1 MIKLIVGLGNP
12 GAEYTAT
19 RHNAGFWLIDQLAR
33 EAGATLRDERRFHGF
48 YAKAR
53 LYGEEVH
60 LLEPQTYM
68 NRSGQSVVALAH
80 FFKIL
85 PDQILVAHDELD
97 LPPGTVKLKLGGGSG
112 GHNGLK
118 DISAHL
124 SSQQYWRLRIG
135 IGHPRDLIPESAR
148 AGAKPDVANFVL
160 KPPRR
165 EEQDVIDAAIER
177 SLAVM
182 PMVVK
187 GELDRATRANST
199 ARRCSCIATDA
210 RPRPG
215 MAADMRARAGDA
227 RRGVQHAVLS
237 LFCPSGAKR

>member
-12 GAEYTAT
+12 GVEYTAT
-19 RHNAGFWLIDQLAR
+19 RHNAGFWLVDQLAC
-33 EAGATLRDERRFHGF
+33 ETGATLHNERRFHGH

-68 NRSGQSVVALAH
+68 NRSGQSVVAVAQ

-85 PDQILVAHDELD
+85 PDEILVAHDELD
-97 LPPGTVKLKLGGGSG
+97 LPPGSVKLKLGGGSG

-118 DISAHL
+118 DISARL

-135 IGHPRDLIPESAR
+135 IGHPRELIPEGAR
-148 AGAKPDVANFVL
+148 AAAKSDVANFVL
-160 KPPRR
+160 KPSRR
-165 EEQDVIDAAIER
+165 EEQEVIDASIER

-182 PMVVK
+182 PIFVK
-187 GELDRATRANST
+187 GETERAVMQLHHN
-199 ARRCSCIATDA
+199 
-210 RPRPG
+210 
-215 MAADMRARAGDA
+215 
-227 RRGVQHAVLS
+227 
-237 LFCPSGAKR
+237 GA

>member
-19 RHNAGFWLIDQLAR
+19 RHNAGFWLVDQLAR
-33 EAGATLRDERRFHGF
+33 DAGTTLRDERRFHGF

-53 LYGEEVH
+53 LFGEEVH
-60 LLEPQTYM
+60 LLEPQTFM

-97 LPPGTVKLKLGGGSG
+97 LPPGAVKLKLGGGSG

-135 IGHPRDLIPESAR
+135 IGHPRDLIPEAAR
-148 AGAKPDVANFVL
+148 AGAKPDVANYVL
-160 KPPRR
+160 KPPRKD
-165 EEQDVIDAAIER
+165 EQDVIDAAIER
-177 SLAVM
+177 ALAVM
-182 PMVVK
+182 PHVVK
-187 GELDRATRANST
+187 GELERAMMQLHRAT
-199 ARRCSCIATDA
+199 
-210 RPRPG
+210 
-215 MAADMRARAGDA
+215 
-227 RRGVQHAVLS
+227 
-237 LFCPSGAKR
+237 

>member
-1 MIKLIVGLGNP
+1 MIQLIVGLGNP
-12 GAEYTAT
+12 GTEYTAT
-19 RHNAGFWLIDQLAR
+19 RHNAGCWLVDQLAR
-33 EAGATLRDERRFHGF
+33 KAGGATLREERRFHGH

-68 NRSGQSVVALAH
+68 NCSGQSVVAVAQ

-85 PDQILVAHDELD
+85 PDEILVAHDELD
-97 LPPGTVKLKLGGGSG
+97 LPPGSVKLKFGGGSG

-135 IGHPRDLIPESAR
+135 IGHPRELMPEGTR
-148 AGAKPDVANFVL
+148 ASIKPDVANFVL
-160 KPPRR
+160 KPPSR
-165 EEQDVIDAAIER
+165 EEQKMIDASIER

-182 PMVVK
+182 LILVK
-187 GELDRATRANST
+187 GKIDRAVALLHKSSEI
-199 ARRCSCIATDA
+199 C
-210 RPRPG
+210 
-215 MAADMRARAGDA
+215 
-227 RRGVQHAVLS
+227 
-237 LFCPSGAKR
+237 

>member
-1 MIKLIVGLGNP
+1 MSRYWSDIVHRLTPYVP
-12 GAEYTAT
+12 GE
-19 RHNAGFWLIDQLAR
+19 Q
-33 EAGATLRDERRFHGF
+33 
-48 YAKAR
+48 
-53 LYGEEVH
+53 
-60 LLEPQTYM
+60 P
-68 NRSGQSVVALAH
+68 ALAH

-124 SSQQYWRLRIG
+124 STQHYWRLRIG

-160 KPPRR
+160 KPPRK
-165 EEQDVIDAAIER
+165 EEQDVIDASIER

-182 PMVVK
+182 PTIVK
-187 GELDRATRANST
+187 GELERAMMQLHRN
-199 ARRCSCIATDA
+199 
-210 RPRPG
+210 P
-215 MAADMRARAGDA
+215 
-227 RRGVQHAVLS
+227 
-237 LFCPSGAKR
+237 

>member
-19 RHNAGFWLIDQLAR
+19 RHNAGFWLVDQLAR
-33 EAGATLRDERRFHGF
+33 EAGATLRDERRFHGH

-53 LYGEEVH
+53 LYGEEIH

-68 NRSGQSVVALAH
+68 NRSGQSVVAVAQ

-85 PDQILVAHDELD
+85 PDEILVAHDELD
-97 LPPGTVKLKLGGGSG
+97 LPPGSTKFKLGGGSG

-135 IGHPRDLIPESAR
+135 IGHPRDLIPEGSR

-165 EEQDVIDAAIER
+165 EEQDVIDASIER
-177 SLAVM
+177 ALAVM
-182 PMVVK
+182 SIFAK
-187 GELDRATRANST
+187 GETERAVMQLHRNS
-199 ARRCSCIATDA
+199 A
-210 RPRPG
+210 
-215 MAADMRARAGDA
+215 
-227 RRGVQHAVLS
+227 
-237 LFCPSGAKR
+237 

>member
-19 RHNAGFWLIDQLAR
+19 RHNAGFWLVDQFAR
-33 EAGATLRDERRFHGF
+33 EAGAQRCATSAASTVIYG
-48 YAKAR
+48 KAR
-53 LYGEEVH
+53 LHGHEVH
-60 LLEPQTYM
+60 LLEPQTFM
-68 NRSGQSVVALAH
+68 NRSGQSVVAVAQ

-85 PDQILVAHDELD
+85 PDEILVAHDELD
-97 LPPGTVKLKLGGGSG
+97 MPPGTVKLKLGGGSG

-148 AGAKPDVANFVL
+148 AGAKPDVANYVL

-165 EEQDVIDAAIER
+165 EEQDAIDA
-177 SLAVM
+177 VH
-182 PMVVK
+182 
-187 GELDRATRANST
+187 
-199 ARRCSCIATDA
+199 
-210 RPRPG
+210 
-215 MAADMRARAGDA
+215 RARARGDA
-227 RRGVQHAVLS
+227 TSSPAS
-237 LFCPSGAKR
+237 LNAR

>member
-1 MIKLIVGLGNP
+1 V
-12 GAEYTAT
+12 
-19 RHNAGFWLIDQLAR
+19 DQLAR
-33 EAGATLRDERRFHGF
+33 EAGTTLRDERRFHGH

-68 NRSGQSVVALAH
+68 NRSGQSVVALAN

-85 PDQILVAHDELD
+85 PDEILVAHDELD
-97 LPPGTVKLKLGGGSG
+97 LSPGTVKLKLGGGSG

-124 SSQQYWRLRIG
+124 STQNYWRLRIG
-135 IGHPRDLIPESAR
+135 IGHPRDLIPEGAR

-165 EEQDVIDAAIER
+165 EEQDVIDASIER
-177 SLAVM
+177 ALAIM
-182 PMVVK
+182 PTFVK
-187 GELDRATRANST
+187 GETERAVMLLHRN
-199 ARRCSCIATDA
+199 
-210 RPRPG
+210 G
-215 MAADMRARAGDA
+215 
-227 RRGVQHAVLS
+227 
-237 LFCPSGAKR
+237 

>member
-19 RHNAGFWLIDQLAR
+19 RHNAGFWFVDQLAR
-33 EAGATLRDERRFHGF
+33 DAGASLRDERRFHAHYGR
-48 YAKAR
+48 AR
-53 LYGEEVH
+53 LNSQEVH
-60 LLEPQTYM
+60 LLEPQTFM
-68 NRSGQSVVALAH
+68 NRSGQSVVAVAQ

-85 PDQILVAHDELD
+85 PDEILVAHDELD

-135 IGHPRDLIPESAR
+135 IGHPRDLIAEGAR
-148 AGAKPDVANFVL
+148 AGAKPDVAHFVL

-165 EEQDVIDAAIER
+165 EEQDVIDASIER
-177 SLAVM
+177 ALAVM
-182 PMVVK
+182 PFAINDEM
-187 GELDRATRANST
+187 ERAMMNLHRN
-199 ARRCSCIATDA
+199 
-210 RPRPG
+210 G
-215 MAADMRARAGDA
+215 
-227 RRGVQHAVLS
+227 
-237 LFCPSGAKR
+237 